1 MHSLYFPLYPHHTQG
16 APVIFLKIS
25 RTNVPTYA
33 IYNDRPARPGGSPRP
48 LSPMTDLPSRLDQV
62 AVPGGHGAAA
72 VANHQT
78 NATFRPIKRA
88 VFDSLDQKGL

>member
-1 MHSLYFPLYPHHTQG
+1 
-16 APVIFLKIS
+16 
-25 RTNVPTYA
+25 
-33 IYNDRPARPGGSPRP
+33 
-48 LSPMTDLPSRLDQV
+48 MTDLPSRLDQV